1 MSFFEVLSPVPRKM
15 DMGGD
20 LPLRFETR
28 PLVGQVVWPLLGFVL
43 LVVLPGAYA
52 LDQGLSLALLR
63 EQWMLPLVGVLG
75 LFVTGTRIV
84 RCLTTRLEVVVTA
97 SEVSLRGAG
106 ALSAF
111 TWNEPLAH
119 YVSLDCERRHHPDW
133 IGAQDEYGIAL
144 THRKDPERNVVV
156 HWSRDSRR
164 FEDRLARYAQLLR
177 LPVRQEQRAPVAQ
190 PRVARR

>member
-1 MSFFEVLSPVPRKM
+1 M

-20 LPLRFETR
+20 LPLRFHTR
-28 PLVGQVVWPLLGFVL
+28 PLIGQVVWPLLGFVL
-43 LVVLPGAYA
+43 LVVIPVAYA

-63 EQWMLPLVGVLG
+63 EQWMLPLVGVLA

-84 RCLTTRLEVVVTA
+84 QCLTTRLEVVVTA

-111 TWNEPLAH
+111 TWSEPLEH
-119 YVSLDCERRHHPDW
+119 YAGLDCERRHHPDW
-133 IGAQDEYGIAL
+133 IGAQDEYGIAM

-156 HWSRDSRR
+156 HWGRDARR

-177 LPVRQEQRAPVAQ
+177 LPVRREQRAPLAQ
-190 PRVARR
+190 ARAARR

>member
-1 MSFFEVLSPVPRKM
+1 
-15 DMGGD
+15 MGGD
-20 LPLRFETR
+20 LPLRFRTR
-28 PLVGQVVWPLLGFVL
+28 PLLGQVVWPLLGLVL
-43 LVVLPGAYA
+43 LVVLPVAYA

-75 LFVTGTRIV
+75 LFVTGTLIV
-84 RCLTTRLEVVVTA
+84 RCVTTRLEVVVTA
-97 SEVSLRGAG
+97 SEVSLRGGG

-111 TWNEPLAH
+111 TWNEPLDH
-119 YVSLDCERRHHPDW
+119 YAGLDCERRHHPDW

-156 HWSRDSRR
+156 HWGRDARR

-177 LPVRQEQRAPVAQ
+177 LPIRREQRAPIAQ

>member
-1 MSFFEVLSPVPRKM
+1 MSFFEVLSPVPQKM

-20 LPLRFETR
+20 LPLRFRTR
-28 PLVGQVVWPLLGFVL
+28 PLLGQVVWPLLGLVL
-43 LVVLPGAYA
+43 LVVLPAAYA

-75 LFVTGTRIV
+75 LFVTGTLIV
-84 RCLTTRLEVVVTA
+84 RCVTTRLEVLVTA
-97 SEVSLRGAG
+97 SEVSMHGGG

-111 TWNEPLAH
+111 TWSEPLAH
-119 YVSLDCERRHHPDW
+119 YAGLDCERRHHPDW

-144 THRKDPERNVVV
+144 THRKNPERNVVV
-156 HWSRDSRR
+156 HWGRDARR

-177 LPVRQEQRAPVAQ
+177 LPIRREQRAPLAQ
-190 PRVARR
+190 PRAARR